1 MLQFFILLVV
11 VAVVVAGALGFGGI
25 AAGAAGLAKIVFFL
39 MVAGLAIMLLLAL
52 FGMVVLF

>member
-1 MLQFFILLVV
+1 MLQFFILLIVI
-11 VAVVVAGALGFGGI
+11 AFVAGALGFTGI

-52 FGMVVLF
+52 FGAIVLF